1 LSAARSE
8 LVAKRLAWSIVLSAA
23 TGAVI
28 YWMVIRVVLPALAA
42 RLSPDDIDRLRNA
55 FRWHPGWVVA
65 AVGVMSAILALPV
78 LLVFRAVSEPL
89 LRRDSQ
95 R

>member
-1 LSAARSE
+1 MSAS
-8 LVAKRLAWSIVLSAA
+8 
-23 TGAVI
+23 TGAII
-28 YWMVIRVVLPALAA
+28 YWSVMRVGLPALAA
-42 RLSPDDIDRLRNA
+42 RLSAADIDRLRLA

-65 AVGVMSAILALPV
+65 AIGVMSAILALPV
-78 LLVFRAVSEPL
+78 LLVFRAVSGPF